1 MVLSTVMI
9 SRGGQ
14 ESLRLARER
23 LGADIV
29 VVPRGSVTAVEGAL
43 LLGNATNTYMPRAVV
58 DGVAAVPGV
67 GIASP
72 QLYLSSM
79 ANSSCCSVS
88 LMFMY
93 AFDPATDF
101 TIEPWLKENLGQ
113 DLAEGQAVGGSD
125 VFVPEGQD
133 KIKLYGYDFDLI
145 GNLEP
150 TGTNLDQTL
159 FMTFPTA
166 YAMEQ
171 VSRTKAKM
179 SLPILEN
186 TVSSVMVRVD
196 PGADRNEVAAAISD
210 AIPEAEAVPAAEL
223 FSSYGAQISGVL
235 RTLVV
240 IVVLTV
246 ALSLALMAVVFWMS
260 VHDRSRQIGVLRALG
275 ATQRYVL
282 LAYMT
287 EAALLALA
295 GGLVGAILAA
305 VLDVPLPRPARL
317 GARLHDPAAV
327 AAEPGRPHHRRPAH
341 RAGRRRGSGV
351 RPGVAGVAP
360 GTGRLDEG
368 VTGMTAV
375 ALRGVGK
382 SYGGDGARTFAAL
395 RDVDLDIEVN
405 DFLVITGR
413 SGCGKTTLLNVAAGL
428 ATPTGGTVTV
438 GGVDIWSIS
447 DAERS
452 SLRNRTMGF
461 VFQFPSLI
469 PGLSLEQNVMLP
481 LEFSHDEHAD
491 AGARARELLDMV
503 GLGDRMAAL
512 PRELSAGQQQRVV
525 IARALINRPTLLLA
539 DEPSSDLDEQTEA
552 EILEISGASTPSTG
566 P

>member
-1 MVLSTVMI
+1 MAPTTARPPHEVPALRFRSLLRLALTGISSNQLRSWLVGGCALLVAAMVLSTVMI

-14 ESLRLARER
+14 DSLRLARER

-58 DGVAAVPGV
+58 DSVAAVPGV

-101 TIEPWLKENLGQ
+101 TIEPWLKEQLGQ

-125 VFVPEGQD
+125 VFVPEGKD

-196 PGADRNEVAAAISD
+196 PGADRDDVAAAISD
-210 AIPEAEAVPAAEL
+210 AIPEAQAVPAAEL
-223 FSSYGAQISGVL
+223 FSSYGSQISGVL

-246 ALSLALMAVVFWMS
+246 VLSLALMAVVFWMS

-275 ATQRYVL
+275 ATQRFVL

-305 VLDVPLPRPARL
+305 VAMYLFHDLLVSALGFTIKLPSIFSLVGLIIAGL
-317 GARLHDPAAV
+317 LIALVVAAV
-327 AAEPGRPHHRRPAH
+327 AAFVPAWRASRREP
-341 RAGRRRGSGV
+341 
-351 RPGVAGVAP
+351 
-360 GTGRLDEG
+360 
-368 VTGMTAV
+368 AV
-375 ALRGVGK
+375 
-382 SYGGDGARTFAAL
+382 S
-395 RDVDLDIEVN
+395 
-405 DFLVITGR
+405 
-413 SGCGKTTLLNVAAGL
+413 
-428 ATPTGGTVTV
+428 
-438 GGVDIWSIS
+438 
-447 DAERS
+447 
-452 SLRNRTMGF
+452 M
-461 VFQFPSLI
+461 
-469 PGLSLEQNVMLP
+469 
-481 LEFSHDEHAD
+481 
-491 AGARARELLDMV
+491 RE
-503 GLGDRMAAL
+503 
-512 PRELSAGQQQRVV
+512 
-525 IARALINRPTLLLA
+525 
-539 DEPSSDLDEQTEA
+539 
-552 EILEISGASTPSTG
+552 
-566 P
+566 